1 MKIVREEEK
10 YLDGLIDVALTED
23 VGVGDVTTAAVVPK
37 GRKGLAEVIAR
48 DGGIIAGL
56 EFTQN
61 LFKKLEKELKIGT
74 ELQDGQKIKEGEVVL
89 TIEGELEPIL
99 RGERVALNFLG
110 RLSGIATQTSRFVE
124 RIKGTKSKILDTRKT
139 TPGMRLLEK
148 YAVTVGGGENHRFG
162 LYDMILIKE
171 NHLAASGGIEA
182 ALRAARLYVD
192 EYEGQTKGRHSL
204 KIEVEVKNTEELK
217 EALKFSPDIIMLD
230 NFGVEEIREGVEI
243 ARRFEAQEGRAPK
256 LEVSGGVNLKNVRE
270 IAETG
275 VDFIS
280 VGALTHSPKTLDF
293 SLLIR
298 EVYE

>member
-1 MKIVREEEK
+1 MREEEK

-74 ELQDGQKIKEGEVVL
+74 ELQDGQKMKEGEVVL
-89 TIEGELEPIL
+89 TIEGGLEPIL

-110 RLSGIATQTSRFVE
+110 RLSGIATVTSKFVE

-171 NHLAASGGIEA
+171 NHLAACGGIEA
-182 ALRAARLYVD
+182 ALKAARLYVD
-192 EYEGQTKGRHSL
+192 EYQGQTKGRHSL

-230 NFGVEEIREGVEI
+230 NFDVEEIREGVEI

>member
-48 DGGIIAGL
+48 DGGVIAGL

-61 LFKKLEKELKIGT
+61 LFKKLDKDLKIET

-110 RLSGIATQTSRFVE
+110 RLSGIATLTSKFVE
-124 RIKGTKSKILDTRKT
+124 RIKGTESKILDTRKT

-230 NFGVEEIREGVEI
+230 NFDVEEIKEGVEI
-243 ARRFEAQEGRAPK
+243 VKRSEVEKGEAPK

>member
-1 MKIVREEEK
+1 LKIVREEEK

-48 DGGIIAGL
+48 DGGVIAGL

-74 ELQDGQKIKEGEVVL
+74 ELQDGQKIQEGEVVL

-110 RLSGIATQTSRFVE
+110 RLSGIATLTSKFVE

-230 NFGVEEIREGVEI
+230 NFEVEEIKEGVEI
-243 ARRFEAQEGRAPK
+243 VKRSEVEKGEAPK

>member
-48 DGGIIAGL
+48 DGGVIAGL

-61 LFKKLEKELKIGT
+61 LFKKLDKDLKIET

-89 TIEGELEPIL
+89 TIEGGLESIL

-110 RLSGIATQTSRFVE
+110 RLSGIATLTSKFVE
-124 RIKGTKSKILDTRKT
+124 RIKGTESKILDTRKT

-171 NHLAASGGIEA
+171 NHLAACGGIEA

-230 NFGVEEIREGVEI
+230 NFDVEEIREGVKI

-256 LEVSGGVNLKNVRE
+256 LELSGGVNLKNVRE

-298 EVYE
+298 EVYV

>member
-1 MKIVREEEK
+1 LKIVREEEK

-23 VGVGDVTTAAVVPK
+23 VGIGDVTTAAVVPK
-37 GRKGLAEVIAR
+37 GKRGLAEAITKDEGVL
-48 DGGIIAGL
+48 AGL
-56 EFTQN
+56 EFVRN
-61 LFKKLEKELKIGT
+61 LFKKLDKDLKID
-74 ELQDGQKIKEGEVVL
+74 LKLKDGEKIKRGEVII

-110 RLSGIATQTSRFVE
+110 RLSGIATLTSKFVE
-124 RIKGTKSKILDTRKT
+124 RVRGTKCKILDTRKT
-139 TPGMRLLEK
+139 TPGLRLLEK

-171 NHLAASGGIEA
+171 NHLTACGGIEA
-182 ALRAARLYVD
+182 ALKAATLYVD

-204 KIEVEVKNTEELK
+204 KIEVEVKNIPELR

-230 NFGVEEIREGVEI
+230 NFEVEKIKEGVGIVRKSKAET
-243 ARRFEAQEGRAPK
+243 GKAPK
-256 LEVSGGVNLKNVRE
+256 LEVSGSVNLENARE

-275 VDFIS
+275 IDFIS
-280 VGALTHSPKTLDF
+280 VGALTHSPKALDF

>member
-74 ELQDGQKIKEGEVVL
+74 ELQDGQKVKEGEVVL

-110 RLSGIATQTSRFVE
+110 RLSGIATLTSKFVE
-124 RIKGTKSKILDTRKT
+124 RIKGTESKILDTRKT

-171 NHLAASGGIEA
+171 NHLAACGGIKA
-182 ALRAARLYVD
+182 ALKFARLYVD

-230 NFGVEEIREGVEI
+230 NFDVEEIREGVEI

>member
-37 GRKGLAEVIAR
+37 GKKGLAEVIAR

-61 LFKKLEKELKIGT
+61 LFKKLDKDLKIET
-74 ELQDGQKIKEGEVVL
+74 ELRDGQRIKEGQTIL
-89 TIEGELEPIL
+89 TLEGELESIL

-110 RLSGIATQTSRFVE
+110 RLSGIATLTSKFVE
-124 RIKGTKSKILDTRKT
+124 RVKGTKSKILDTRKT
-139 TPGMRLLEK
+139 TPGLRLLEK

-171 NHLAASGGIEA
+171 NHLSACGGIQA
-182 ALRAARLYVD
+182 ALKAARLYVD
-192 EYEGQTKGRHSL
+192 EYQGQTKGRHSL
-204 KIEVEVKNTEELK
+204 KIEVEVKNTGELK

-230 NFGVEEIREGVEI
+230 NFDVEEIKKGAEIVE
-243 ARRFEAQEGRAPK
+243 RLETEAGKAPK
-256 LEVSGGVNLKNVRE
+256 LEVSGGVGLENVRE
-270 IAETG
+270 IAEAG

-280 VGALTHSPKTLDF
+280 VGALTHSPKALDF
-293 SLLIR
+293 SLLVR
-298 EVYE
+298 KVHQ

>member
-61 LFKKLEKELKIGT
+61 LFKKLDKDLKIET
-74 ELQDGQKIKEGEVVL
+74 EFQDGQKIKEGEVVL

-110 RLSGIATQTSRFVE
+110 RLSGIATLTSKFVE

-171 NHLAASGGIEA
+171 NHLAACGGIEA

-230 NFGVEEIREGVEI
+230 NFSVEEIREGVEI

>member
-1 MKIVREEEK
+1 LKVVREEEK

-23 VGVGDVTTAAVVPK
+23 IGVGDVTTAAVVPK
-37 GRKGLAEVIAR
+37 GEKGLAEVITK
-48 DGGIIAGL
+48 DEGVLAGL
-56 EFTQN
+56 EFVRN
-61 LFKKLEKELKIGT
+61 LFKKLDKDLKID
-74 ELQDGQKIKEGEVVL
+74 LKFKDGQKIKGGDVIITL
-89 TIEGELEPIL
+89 EGELEPIL
-99 RGERVALNFLG
+99 SGERVALNFLG
-110 RLSGIATQTSRFVE
+110 RFSGIATLTSKFVE
-124 RIKGTKSKILDTRKT
+124 RVKGTESKILDTRKT

-171 NHLAASGGIEA
+171 NHLTASGGIEA
-182 ALRAARLYVD
+182 ALKAARLYVD
-192 EYEGQTKGRHSL
+192 EYQGQTKGRHSL

-230 NFGVEEIREGVEI
+230 NFDVEEIREGVEI

-256 LEVSGGVNLKNVRE
+256 LEVSGGVGLENVRE

>member
-1 MKIVREEEK
+1 LKIVREEEK

-61 LFKKLEKELKIGT
+61 LFKKLDKELKIET
-74 ELQDGQKIKEGEVVL
+74 EFQDGQKIKEGEVVL
-89 TIEGELEPIL
+89 TIEGELESIL

-110 RLSGIATQTSRFVE
+110 RLSGIATLTSKFVE

-171 NHLAASGGIEA
+171 NHLTASGGIEA
-182 ALRAARLYVD
+182 ALKAARLYVD
-192 EYEGQTKGRHSL
+192 EYQGQTKGRHSL

-230 NFGVEEIREGVEI
+230 NFDVEEIKKGVEMVE
-243 ARRFEAQEGRAPK
+243 RLETDEGKAPK
-256 LEVSGGVNLKNVRE
+256 LEVSGGVGLENVRE
-270 IAETG
+270 IAEAG

-280 VGALTHSPKTLDF
+280 VGALTHSPKALDF
-293 SLLIR
+293 SLLVQK
-298 EVYE
+298 VYQ

>member
-48 DGGIIAGL
+48 DGGVIAGL

-61 LFKKLEKELKIGT
+61 LFKKLDKDLKIET

-110 RLSGIATQTSRFVE
+110 RLSGIATLTSKFVE
-124 RIKGTKSKILDTRKT
+124 RIKGTESKILDTRKT

-171 NHLAASGGIEA
+171 NHLAACGGIEA

-230 NFGVEEIREGVEI
+230 NFDVEEIKEGVEI
-243 ARRFEAQEGRAPK
+243 VKRSEVEKGEAPK

-280 VGALTHSPKTLDF
+280 VGALTHSSKTLDF

>member
-48 DGGIIAGL
+48 DGGVIAGL

-61 LFKKLEKELKIGT
+61 LFKKLDKDLKIET

-89 TIEGELEPIL
+89 TIEGGLESIL

-110 RLSGIATQTSRFVE
+110 RLSGIATLTSKFVE
-124 RIKGTKSKILDTRKT
+124 RIKGTESKILDTRKT

-171 NHLAASGGIEA
+171 NHLAACGGIEA

-230 NFGVEEIREGVEI
+230 NFDVEEIREGVEI

>member
-23 VGVGDVTTAAVVPK
+23 VGIGDVTTAAVVPK

-61 LFKKLEKELKIGT
+61 LFKKLDKELKIET
-74 ELQDGQKIKEGEVVL
+74 EFRDGQKIKEGEVVL
-89 TIEGELEPIL
+89 TIEGELESIL

-110 RLSGIATQTSRFVE
+110 RLSGIAALTSKFVE
-124 RIKGTKSKILDTRKT
+124 RIKGTESKILDTRKT

-171 NHLAASGGIEA
+171 NHLTACGGIAA
-182 ALRAARLYVD
+182 ALKAARLYVD
-192 EYEGQTKGRHSL
+192 EYQGQTKGRHSL

-230 NFGVEEIREGVEI
+230 NFDVEEIREGVEI

-256 LEVSGGVNLKNVRE
+256 LEVSGGVGLENVRE

>member
-1 MKIVREEEK
+1 MVREEEK

-48 DGGIIAGL
+48 DGGVIAGL

-74 ELQDGQKIKEGEVVL
+74 ELQDGQKIQEGEVVL

-110 RLSGIATQTSRFVE
+110 RLSGIATLTSKFVE

-230 NFGVEEIREGVEI
+230 NFEVEEIKEGVEI
-243 ARRFEAQEGRAPK
+243 VKRSEVEKGEAPK

>member
-1 MKIVREEEK
+1 LKIVREEEK

-56 EFTQN
+56 EFTHN
-61 LFKKLEKELKIGT
+61 LFKKLDKELKIET
-74 ELQDGQKIKEGEVVL
+74 EFQDGQKIKEGEVVL
-89 TIEGELEPIL
+89 TIEGGLEPIL

-110 RLSGIATQTSRFVE
+110 RLSGIATLTSKFVE

-171 NHLAASGGIEA
+171 NHLTACGGIEA
-182 ALRAARLYVD
+182 ALKAARLYVD
-192 EYEGQTKGRHSL
+192 EYQGQTKGRHSL
-204 KIEVEVKNTEELK
+204 KVEVEVKNTEELK

-230 NFGVEEIREGVEI
+230 NFDVEEIREGVEI

>member
-61 LFKKLEKELKIGT
+61 LFKKLEKELKIET
-74 ELQDGQKIKEGEVVL
+74 EFRDGQKIKEGEVVL
-89 TIEGELEPIL
+89 TIEGELESIL

-110 RLSGIATQTSRFVE
+110 RLSGIATLTSKFVE

-171 NHLAASGGIEA
+171 NHLTASGGIEA
-182 ALRAARLYVD
+182 ALKAARLYVD
-192 EYEGQTKGRHSL
+192 EYQGQTKGRHSL

-230 NFGVEEIREGVEI
+230 NFDVEEIREGVEI

>member
-48 DGGIIAGL
+48 DGGVIAGL

-61 LFKKLEKELKIGT
+61 LFKKLDKDLKIET

-89 TIEGELEPIL
+89 TIEGGLESIL

-110 RLSGIATQTSRFVE
+110 RLSGIATLTSKFVE
-124 RIKGTKSKILDTRKT
+124 RIKGTESKILDTRKT

-171 NHLAASGGIEA
+171 NHLTACGGIEA

-230 NFGVEEIREGVEI
+230 NFDVEEIREGVEI

>member
-1 MKIVREEEK
+1 LKIVREEEK

-23 VGVGDVTTAAVVPK
+23 IGVGDVTTAAVVPK
-37 GRKGLAEVIAR
+37 GKRGLAEVITK
-48 DGGIIAGL
+48 DEGVLAGL
-56 EFTQN
+56 EFVRN
-61 LFKKLEKELKIGT
+61 LFKKLDKDLKID
-74 ELQDGQKIKEGEVVL
+74 LKFKDGEKIKGGEVIITL
-89 TIEGELEPIL
+89 EGELEPIL

-110 RLSGIATQTSRFVE
+110 RLSGIATLTSKFVD

-139 TPGMRLLEK
+139 TPGLRLLEK

-171 NHLAASGGIEA
+171 NHLTASGGIEA
-182 ALRAARLYVD
+182 ALKAASLYVD

-204 KIEVEVKNTEELK
+204 KIEVEVKNIHELR

-230 NFGVEEIREGVEI
+230 NFELEKIK
-243 ARRFEAQEGRAPK
+243 EAVRIVKRSKAEAGKVPK
-256 LEVSGGVNLKNVRE
+256 LEVSGGVNLENARE
-270 IAETG
+270 IAETV

-280 VGALTHSPKTLDF
+280 VGALTHSPKALDF

>member
-48 DGGIIAGL
+48 DGGVIAGL

-61 LFKKLEKELKIGT
+61 LFKKLDKDLKIET

-110 RLSGIATQTSRFVE
+110 RLSGIATLTSKFVE

-230 NFGVEEIREGVEI
+230 NFEVEEIKEGVEI

>member
-37 GRKGLAEVIAR
+37 GGKGLAEVIAR
-48 DGGIIAGL
+48 DGGVIAGL

-61 LFKKLEKELKIGT
+61 LFKKLDKDLKIGT

-110 RLSGIATQTSRFVE
+110 RLSGIATLTSKFVE
-124 RIKGTKSKILDTRKT
+124 RIKGTESKILDTRKT

-230 NFGVEEIREGVEI
+230 NFEVEEIKEGVEI
-243 ARRFEAQEGRAPK
+243 VKRSEVEKGEAPK

>member
-61 LFKKLEKELKIGT
+61 LFKKLDKELKIET
-74 ELQDGQKIKEGEVVL
+74 EFQDGQKIKEGEVVL
-89 TIEGELEPIL
+89 TIEGELESIL

-110 RLSGIATQTSRFVE
+110 RLSGIATLTSKFVE

-171 NHLAASGGIEA
+171 NHLTASGGIEA
-182 ALRAARLYVD
+182 ALKAARLYVD
-192 EYEGQTKGRHSL
+192 EYQGQTKGRHSL

-230 NFGVEEIREGVEI
+230 NFDVEEIKKGVEMVE
-243 ARRFEAQEGRAPK
+243 RLETDEGKAPK
-256 LEVSGGVNLKNVRE
+256 LEVSGGVGLENVRE
-270 IAETG
+270 IAEAG

-280 VGALTHSPKTLDF
+280 VGALTHSPKALDF
-293 SLLIR
+293 SLLVQK
-298 EVYE
+298 VYQ

>member
-61 LFKKLEKELKIGT
+61 LFKKLEKELKIET
-74 ELQDGQKIKEGEVVL
+74 EFRDGQKIKEGEVVL
-89 TIEGELEPIL
+89 TIEGELESIL

-110 RLSGIATQTSRFVE
+110 RLSGIATLTSKFVE

-148 YAVTVGGGENHRFG
+148 YAVTVGGGGNHRFG

-171 NHLAASGGIEA
+171 NHLTACGGIEA
-182 ALRAARLYVD
+182 ALKAARLYVD
-192 EYEGQTKGRHSL
+192 EYQGQTKGRHSL

-230 NFGVEEIREGVEI
+230 NFDVEEIKRGVEMVETL
-243 ARRFEAQEGRAPK
+243 EAEEGKAPK
-256 LEVSGGVNLKNVRE
+256 LEVSGGVDLENVRE